1 MTPDVSLNEKKGPC
15 NILITV
21 IIIPQGFFLKEKTLK
36 LQVIITLHGNIFLHK
51 RKL

>member
-1 MTPDVSLNEKKGPC
+1 MTPDVTLNEKKGPC
-15 NILITV
+15 NILITLLLYHKD
-21 IIIPQGFFLKEKTLK
+21 FFLKEKTLK